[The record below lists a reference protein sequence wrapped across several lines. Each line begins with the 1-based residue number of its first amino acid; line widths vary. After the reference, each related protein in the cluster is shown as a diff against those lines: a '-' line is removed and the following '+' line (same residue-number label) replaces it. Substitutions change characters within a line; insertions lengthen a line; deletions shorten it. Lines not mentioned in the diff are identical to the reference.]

1 MAIDMGVGV
10 LLPFLAGAVEGMA
23 PKPAYDYLDAYVKAD
38 VTAQA
43 WLIIAPIAITMVAGT
58 ILLMFRRRVAWQ
70 FPIALIAL
78 VLLAINNIALL
89 MWILEDGPQTM
100 TMGRWLPPFGIS
112 FSVDLFGAGLNAA
125 ASLVAIAGVIFASR
139 EIEWLGSR
147 YGFYPFLMLL
157 MTGVCGS
164 FLTGDLFNLYVWF
177 EVLLISSFGMFILGS
192 ERLQL
197 DGAIKYA
204 FLNLIATTLFL
215 IATGLTYAVFGT
227 LNMADL
233 MTRAAAY
240 VEAGEGS
247 APLYTISALFLIAF
261 GMKAAA
267 FPVNFWLPASYHT
280 PRVVVQ
286 ALFAGLLTKVGLY
299 ALIRSLTFVFGAVI
313 ATSEVF
319 FDIVALVA
327 ALTMVLAGFG
337 ALAQSDVRKLAGY
350 TVISGIGMMLAGMA
364 MNTQGSL
371 SATMAYAVH
380 SMVTMTALYMVLGLA
395 IALTGSHAMQR
406 MGGIYAVRPL
416 FSALFLILVFAVAGL
431 PPFSGFWPKL
441 ALVRAG
447 LEGGHGW
454 LVAAILFS
462 GFLVT
467 IALGRVW
474 AHAFWRG
481 GPEGTPDG
489 QAAIEHIG
497 VSKAAGLVS
506 NQTVAPVTALVAAA
520 IALGIFAGP
529 FFALTDQ
536 AASGL
541 QNSAPYIESV
551 FPKGPPVSQPMD
563 LTPAS
568 TGAQGEAS

>member
-1 MAIDMGVGV
+1 
-10 LLPFLAGAVEGMA
+10 
-23 PKPAYDYLDAYVKAD
+23 
-38 VTAQA
+38 
-43 WLIIAPIAITMVAGT
+43 LI
-58 ILLMFRRRVAWQ
+58 
-70 FPIALIAL
+70 
-78 VLLAINNIALL
+78 
-89 MWILEDGPQTM
+89 
-100 TMGRWLPPFGIS
+100 
-112 FSVDLFGAGLNAA
+112 
-125 ASLVAIAGVIFASR
+125 
-139 EIEWLGSR
+139 
-147 YGFYPFLMLL
+147 
-157 MTGVCGS
+157 
-164 FLTGDLFNLYVWF
+164 GDLFNLYVWF
-177 EVLLISSFGMFILGS
+177 EVLLISSFGAQNKHS

-215 IATGLTYAVFGT
+215 IAAGLTYGVFGT

-240 VEAGEGS
+240 VEAGEGG
-247 APLYTISALFLIAF
+247 APLFTISALFLIAF

-299 ALIRSLTFVFGAVI
+299 ALVRSLSFVFGAVI
-313 ATSEVF
+313 ATSQTF
-319 FDIVALVA
+319 FDVVALIA

-364 MNTQGSL
+364 MNTGPSL

-380 SMVTMTALYMVLGLA
+380 SMVTMTALYMALGLA

-416 FSALFLILVFAVAGL
+416 FSALFLVLVFAVAGL

-454 LVAAILFS
+454 LVASILLA

-481 GPEGTPDG
+481 GPEGTEDGKAEVAHIGAGG
-489 QAAIEHIG
+489 QAE
-497 VSKAAGLVS
+497 LVS
-506 NQTVAPVTALVAAA
+506 RRTVFSLTTLVAGT

-529 FFALTDQ
+529 LFSLTDG
-536 AASGL
+536 AADGL
-541 QNSAPYIESV
+541 LNTQPYVDSV
-551 FPKGPPVSQPMD
+551 LPAGPPVVQPME
-563 LTPAS
+563 LGMELGMSAPLSSTPAS
-568 TGAQGEAS
+568 MEVR